1 MIERYTLPEMGKI
14 WREETKFQKWLDV
27 ELAVCEA
34 QTELGNIPKKS
45 LEMIKKNA
53 KFNIKRIKEIETK
66 TRHDFI
72 AFLTN
77 VAENVGEEG
86 RYLHLG
92 LTSYDAEDTAL
103 SLLLRESGEIIL
115 KSLNRLS
122 KVLKRKAIEHKKTVL
137 IGRTHG
143 VHAEPTTLG
152 LKFLL
157 WYEETKRN
165 IERMKRAIENVSYA
179 KVSGAVGNFAHID
192 PRIEEIVSKKLNLK
206 PVRISSQILDR
217 DRHAEYLST
226 LAIISSSVEK
236 FATEIRNLQRTEI
249 LELEEPFIQ
258 KQKGSSAMPHKRNP
272 ILCERICGLARLMR
286 SNGLAAM
293 QNIALW
299 NERDITHSSVER
311 VILPD
316 SNIIADY
323 ILNKFT
329 AVMENLVIYKENMLR
344 NLQKTKGLIFS
355 EVVLLKLI
363 YKGLKREEAYNLVQR
378 NALKSWKESSD
389 FKQII
394 KKDKEIKKYLS
405 EKEIDESFDIHYFL
419 KNIDEIYGHIE

>member
-77 VAENVGEEG
+77 VAENVGKEG

-206 PVRISSQILDR
+206 PARISSQILDR

-344 NLQKTKGLIFS
+344 NLRKTKGLIFS

>member
-1 MIERYTLPEMGKI
+1 VIERYTLPEMGKI

-206 PVRISSQILDR
+206 PARISSQILDR

>member
-1 MIERYTLPEMGKI
+1 VIERYTLPEMGKV

-77 VAENVGEEG
+77 VAENVGKEG

-249 LELEEPFIQ
+249 LELEEPFMQ

-329 AVMENLVIYKENMLR
+329 AVMENLVIYKKNMLK
-344 NLQKTKGLIFS
+344 NLQKTKGLVFS

-394 KKDKEIKKYLS
+394 KKDTEIKKYLS

>member
-1 MIERYTLPEMGKI
+1 MIERYTLPEMGKV

-249 LELEEPFIQ
+249 LELEEPFMQ

>member
-206 PVRISSQILDR
+206 PARISSQILDR